1 MMKKN
6 KGVLTLEAALVV
18 PIFMFFIMFMWQF
31 MKVVHLYD
39 TVQANIFNTAKFING
54 YTYLLEATGISE
66 SSESSDVSLD
76 TIVGDIQ
83 EIFKPSNLDSKDQ
96 KINKLIN
103 DILLGAKDGVIATVL
118 NESIKSIATD
128 NLIDELDPN
137 GTGNYIKNYGIS
149 SEFDFSDSKFSVDN
163 GDEYG
168 KVTIIV
174 KYNVKFEVPIINI
187 EKEIPLENRVVIK
200 NFVGRN

>member
-1 MMKKN
+1 MKKN

-54 YTYLLEATGISE
+54 YTYLLDATGIAE
-66 SSESSDVSLD
+66 SSGVSLD
-76 TIVGDIQ
+76 TIVEDIQ
-83 EIFKPSNLDSKDQ
+83 EIFKPSNLDSKDE
-96 KINKLIN
+96 KINKLID
-103 DILLGAKDGVIATVL
+103 DILLGAKDGAIATVL
-118 NESIKSIATD
+118 NGSIKSIATD

-137 GTGNYIKNYGIS
+137 RTGNYIKNYGIS

-168 KVTIIV
+168 KLTIIV
-174 KYNVKFEVPIINI
+174 KYNVKFEIPIINI
-187 EKEIPLENRVVIK
+187 EKEIQLENRVVIK
-200 NFVGRN
+200 NFVGSS